1 MIVYKSL
8 CEEHNDFFHAEVQ
21 FCKNKRQFGTFLTK
35 NKTKGEKH
43 MRNKKVLFLTQAAVI
58 AAIYVVL
65 TIFISAFNL
74 ASGAIQVRISEA
86 LTILPFFTPAAI
98 PGLAIGCL
106 LSNLLTGAAV
116 YDVVFGSLATLL
128 GAVGTYLLRKHKFL
142 CTLPPVIANMVII
155 PFVLRYGYGLAMEVG
170 GHDVAIPF
178 YMLTVGAGEVI
189 CCCILG
195 SVLLNALAKVR
206 NVIFKNE

>member
-1 MIVYKSL
+1 M
-8 CEEHNDFFHAEVQ
+8 EV
-21 FCKNKRQFGTFLTK
+21 
-35 NKTKGEKH
+35 E
-43 MRNKKVLFLTQAAVI
+43 I
-58 AAIYVVL
+58 DY
-65 TIFISAFNL
+65 
-74 ASGAIQVRISEA
+74 
-86 LTILPFFTPAAI
+86 
-98 PGLAIGCL
+98 LAIGKRIRTARL
-106 LSNLLTGAAV
+106 SKKMTQETLSNMI
-116 YDVVFGSLATLL
+116 DVAPTYVSSIENGHTKLSLATLL

-189 CCCILG
+189 CCCILC
-195 SVLLNALAKVR
+195 SILLNALAKMR

>member
-1 MIVYKSL
+1 
-8 CEEHNDFFHAEVQ
+8 
-21 FCKNKRQFGTFLTK
+21 
-35 NKTKGEKH
+35 
-43 MRNKKVLFLTQAAVI
+43 MRNKHVLHMVQAALI
-58 AAIYVVL
+58 AAMYVVL
-65 TIFISAFNL
+65 TWVANL
-74 ASGAIQVRISEA
+74 LRLANGVIQVRFSEA

-170 GHDVAIPF
+170 GHDLAIPF

-195 SVLLNALAKVR
+195 SVLLNALAKMR

>member
-1 MIVYKSL
+1 
-8 CEEHNDFFHAEVQ
+8 
-21 FCKNKRQFGTFLTK
+21 
-35 NKTKGEKH
+35 

-178 YMLTVGAGEVI
+178 Y
-189 CCCILG
+189 C
-195 SVLLNALAKVR
+195 
-206 NVIFKNE
+206 

>member
-1 MIVYKSL
+1 
-8 CEEHNDFFHAEVQ
+8 
-21 FCKNKRQFGTFLTK
+21 
-35 NKTKGEKH
+35 

-155 PFVLRYGYGLAMEVG
+155 PFVLRYGC
-170 GHDVAIPF
+170 D
-178 YMLTVGAGEVI
+178 
-189 CCCILG
+189 G
-195 SVLLNALAKVR
+195 SWWT
-206 NVIFKNE
+206 

>member
-1 MIVYKSL
+1 
-8 CEEHNDFFHAEVQ
+8 
-21 FCKNKRQFGTFLTK
+21 
-35 NKTKGEKH
+35 

-155 PFVLRYGYGLAMEVG
+155 PFVLRYGYGL
-170 GHDVAIPF
+170 PF

-195 SVLLNALAKVR
+195 SILLNALAKMR

>member
-1 MIVYKSL
+1 
-8 CEEHNDFFHAEVQ
+8 
-21 FCKNKRQFGTFLTK
+21 
-35 NKTKGEKH
+35 

-128 GAVGTYLLRKHKFL
+128 GDRKYGDYSIS
-142 CTLPPVIANMVII
+142 IALWI
-155 PFVLRYGYGLAMEVG
+155 RTC
-170 GHDVAIPF
+170 D
-178 YMLTVGAGEVI
+178 
-189 CCCILG
+189 G
-195 SVLLNALAKVR
+195 SWWT
-206 NVIFKNE
+206 